1 MYSLMFWLGILLPD
15 LWEIPSLNYQSI
27 TSGATEAMNV
37 TLDEFEFGSK
47 YLQSRG
53 WFRQGKESYRVMQAE
68 SESTLVNQDSNK
80 NVTANNIVPFARK
93 AATVAA

>member
-1 MYSLMFWLGILLPD
+1 VILSGMYSLMFWLGILLPD

-53 WFRQGKESYRVMQAE
+53 
-68 SESTLVNQDSNK
+68 
-80 NVTANNIVPFARK
+80 
-93 AATVAA
+93 AASLSSFTQSLGTDFLKVGEAKWWDAH